1 MEKARK
7 GRDEER
13 RQEKMEFI
21 KTIARQG
28 LFTHSLV
35 HVFVYRPFTCPL
47 CGRRKGTMG
56 SKPCLVSLVR
66 RTNKQ
71 TGDHTTLI

>member
-21 KTIARQG
+21 KTIARQW
-28 LFTHSLV
+28 LFTHPLV
-35 HVFVYRPFTCPL
+35 RVFVYRPFTCPL
-47 CGRRKGTMG
+47 CGRRKDTWDL
-56 SKPCLVSLVR
+56 SPA
-66 RTNKQ
+66 
-71 TGDHTTLI
+71 